1 MNSDLLNAFTVVVT
15 QIFLGFYVML
25 LLDFR
30 EPVRTWR
37 RRWIGLISLVVAAN
51 VVLILTCGYWEV
63 YTKLGIITIT
73 LPYVLLT
80 MWCSRYKGLRVLFNL
95 LTSLAIGCIG
105 NANGVLA
112 TALLPNIPFIKPLA
126 RAVSFL
132 LLYLLL
138 RKLKKPYLYMLRLL
152 NRGWGVLCVVP
163 LTTFLTLVYLTNHQI
178 RTDPMGIMMVM
189 YGFLIVCVCSYLLI
203 YLFFNKVQQEYDSQR
218 NNDLL
223 LAQVSA
229 LQGRLEATRA
239 ADEAIRIERH
249 DLRHKLQAVAEM
261 VKKGESDEALTYI
274 GASQAHLDELK
285 PVRWCQN
292 SVLDAILSSYFGQAK
307 RQGIQVEASLAIPD
321 ELPVDAAELS
331 TVFAN
336 ALENAIHACAEL
348 PEGER
353 KIVCKCISRPGLM
366 FEVANTCAGEIRL
379 DRNGLPVAGRRG
391 HGIGTRSIAAFCE
404 KHGAVCFYEV
414 KDGWFRIQVVL

>member
-1 MNSDLLNAFTVVVT
+1 MNSDVLNAFTVVVT
-15 QIFLGFYVML
+15 QIFLGFYVTL

-30 EPVRTWR
+30 EPVQTWR
-37 RRWIGLISLVVAAN
+37 KRWICFISIVVAAN
-51 VVLILTCGYWEV
+51 VGLILSCGYWEV
-63 YTKLGIITIT
+63 YTRAGIVTMT

-105 NANGVLA
+105 NTNGALA
-112 TALLPNIPFIKPLA
+112 AALLPGFALIKPLT

-138 RKLKKPYLYMLRLL
+138 RELKQPYLRMLRLL
-152 NRGWGVLCVVP
+152 DRGWGVLCMVP
-163 LTTFLTLVYLTNHQI
+163 TTTFFTLVYITNHQI
-178 RTDPMGIMMVM
+178 RTDPMGIMAVM
-189 YGFLIVCVCSYLLI
+189 YGFLIVCVYSYVLI

-223 LAQVSA
+223 ITQVSA
-229 LQGRLEATRA
+229 LQGRLEAVRA
-239 ADEAIRIERH
+239 ADEAVRIERH
-249 DLRHKLQAVAEM
+249 DLRHKLQAVAAM
-261 VKKGESDEALTYI
+261 VEKGEKTEALAYI

-292 SVLDAILSSYFGQAK
+292 PVLDAILASYFSQAE
-307 RQGIQVEASLAIPD
+307 RQGIQVEAALAIPD
-321 ELPVDAAELS
+321 QLPVDAAELS

-336 ALENAIHACAEL
+336 ALENAIHACAGL
-348 PEGER
+348 PEEKR
-353 KIVCKCISRPGLM
+353 KIICKCINQPRLM
-366 FEVANTCAGEIRL
+366 FEVANTCAGEVPL
-379 DRNGLPVAGRRG
+379 DENGMPVAGGRG

-404 KHGAVCFYEV
+404 NHGAVCSYKAE
-414 KDGWFRIQVVL
+414 DGWFRMQVVL